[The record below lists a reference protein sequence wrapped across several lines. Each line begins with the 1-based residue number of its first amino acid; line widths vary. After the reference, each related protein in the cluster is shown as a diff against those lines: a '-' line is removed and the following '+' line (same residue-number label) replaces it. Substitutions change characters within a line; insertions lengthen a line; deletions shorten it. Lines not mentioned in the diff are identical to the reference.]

1 MKKLILIFILMLT
14 VSGTAQNTNY
24 SVFSYSYFIPK
35 VSIENNTASLQQ
47 SIYPQLYKNRS
58 VNEDIQWVKENDS
71 LLSDYWNVHGDTI
84 LHILTEFSG
93 IEWIE
98 PQFDIYAVRYFPT
111 TGSAQPLIIPLG
123 GINDNVKIEAVPD
136 FDKQRLLL
144 IYQLSKRMLKQ
155 AYEPQTTNLYT
166 ITNHPLM
173 QETPYRFDNLAMLL
187 ALNTAYTV
195 LGVDTT
201 ADVYNSRFWKNKF
214 PGRKIFE
221 EYFENSWI
229 LSPEKPLV
237 EWIAEEPS
245 FSKLVSATRPP
256 RIINQNDNQEKMYV
270 EDLPLKGMFGFTV
283 EHNSAYQLVVTK
295 IDMYRLGYA
304 CGLREDDIIKRADGK
319 IVKNQKSL
327 IEALLEKIDEGG
339 AVLEIVR
346 NGEALDIIIQP
357 LDINYLSD
365 EYYFDAYNQ
374 KDSVSFDTLPPD
386 TSGY

>member
-1 MKKLILIFILMLT
+1 MKKLILIITLCLA

-24 SVFSYSYFIPK
+24 SVFSYTYFIPK
-35 VSIENNTASLQQ
+35 VTLNDNTASLQQ

-58 VNEDIQWVKENDS
+58 VNGDIQWVKENNS
-71 LLSDYWNVHGDTI
+71 LLAEYWSLQGDTI
-84 LHILTEFSG
+84 LHILTEMSG

-111 TGSAQPLIIPLG
+111 IGSAQPLIIPIG

-155 AYEPQTTNLYT
+155 VYEPQETNLYT

-173 QETPYRFDNLAMLL
+173 RETPYRFDNLAMLL
-187 ALNTAYTV
+187 ALNTAYSV

-201 ADVYNSRFWKNKF
+201 ADIYNSRFWKNKF

-229 LSPEKPLV
+229 LSPDKPLA
-237 EWIAEEPS
+237 EWIADEPS

-256 RIINQNDNQEKMYV
+256 RKINQDDNREKKYV
-270 EDLPLKGMFGFTV
+270 EDIPLKGMFGFTV
-283 EHNSAYQLVVTK
+283 KHNSAYQLVVTK

-327 IEALLEKIDEGG
+327 VEALLAKIDEGG

-346 NGEALDIIIQP
+346 NSEALDIIIQP

-365 EYYFDAYNQ
+365 EYYFDEYNQ
-374 KDSVSFDTLPPD
+374 SDSVYFDTLPPD